1 GDGSEEKIVNGEELG
16 WRPYIEPRSVEISAS
31 TDCGLIVIEAG
42 TYQKLLRTTPQ
53 LNYQT
58 RKRLSIETDDKAD
71 WLLEDV
77 EIY

>member
-1 GDGSEEKIVNGEELG
+1 M
-16 WRPYIEPRSVEISAS
+16 SAS
-31 TDCGLIVIEAG
+31 SDCGLIVIEAG
-42 TYQKLLRTTPQ
+42 AYQNLLRTTPQ

-58 RKRLSIETDDKAD
+58 RKRLSIESDDKAD